1 MQIFFD
7 LYPILTLKYIDTR
20 TTEHKA
26 IWKIVYDELKRQY
39 KKDANTDD
47 ERQQKKTT
55 NNNKKEVNKLEKR
68 QNKSI

>member
-20 TTEHKA
+20 TMERRA

-47 ERQQKKTT
+47 GRKQKK
-55 NNNKKEVNKLEKR
+55 KKHE
-68 QNKSI
+68 Q

>member
-20 TTEHKA
+20 TMERRA

-39 KKDANTDD
+39 KKDASTDD
-47 ERQQKKTT
+47 GRKQKK
-55 NNNKKEVNKLEKR
+55 KHE
-68 QNKSI
+68 Q